1 MQDLMI
7 LSTGVFHSYCDDS
20 FRYHPCPFSD
30 LLTSDRRDL
39 LALDGLIRRDYSNR
53 KAHFVWNTH
62 TGNSKTADL
71 KVLSPL
77 LALRHIFGLLGHNLP
92 FKCYTSVFSCN

>member
-1 MQDLMI
+1 MI

-20 FRYHPCPFSD
+20 YRYHPCPFSGFVI
-30 LLTSDRRDL
+30 SDRRDL
-39 LALDGLIRRDYSNR
+39 LALHGLIRREYSNR

-62 TGNSKTADL
+62 TVNSDTADL
-71 KVLSPL
+71 KVLSLL